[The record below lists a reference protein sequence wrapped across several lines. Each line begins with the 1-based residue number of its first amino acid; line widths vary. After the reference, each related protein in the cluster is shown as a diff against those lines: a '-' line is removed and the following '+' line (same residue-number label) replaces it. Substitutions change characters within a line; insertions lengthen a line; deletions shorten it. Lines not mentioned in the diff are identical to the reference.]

1 MYTVADFFTSFFN
14 SITELLLTKL
24 FHYNPLIDNDYYSN
38 CSFKKVMNNKNFFK
52 KMKENVGISN
62 PKSTQTR
69 LELYLSNKIKITT
82 SI

>member
-24 FHYNPLIDNDYYSN
+24 FHYNPLIDNDYYSS

-52 KMKENVGISN
+52 KNERKCRDI
-62 PKSTQTR
+62 KSKKHT
-69 LELYLSNKIKITT
+69 NKIGIVP
-82 SI
+82 